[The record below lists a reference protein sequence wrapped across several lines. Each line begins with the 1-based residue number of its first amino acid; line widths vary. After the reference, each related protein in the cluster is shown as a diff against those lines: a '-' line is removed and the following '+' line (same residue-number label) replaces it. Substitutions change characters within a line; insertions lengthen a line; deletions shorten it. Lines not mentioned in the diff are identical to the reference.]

1 MAVLWGLM
9 WQCFEDLCG
18 YMFHMIISYSW
29 FTISNFTSVRTTEDV
44 EASFLQ
50 RNGINVVATLKGCLD
65 KGTRQN
71 STNTFSMC
79 NECTDELQLPSE

>member
-1 MAVLWGLM
+1 
-9 WQCFEDLCG
+9 
-18 YMFHMIISYSW
+18 MFNIITSYSS

-50 RNGINVVATLKGCLD
+50 RNGVNVVATPKGCLD

-79 NECTDELQLPSE
+79 NECTYEIQLPSE